1 MSEPS
6 DIVVF
11 GSLNADLV
19 QTVAR
24 LPKPGE
30 TLAGG
35 DLKTFSG
42 GKGANQACAAGRMGA
57 RVAMI
62 GQVGNDRLGSLLL
75 DSLQS
80 AGVNTERVG
89 KSDKPT
95 GTAVILVLPDGEN
108 LIVISAGAN
117 ATVTPE
123 VAESGLADLGPR
135 SLLLCQ
141 LETSLESVER
151 SVSQAKAKGA
161 RTILDP
167 APARQLSPEL
177 LHNVDFLTP
186 NENEALML
194 LGKPPTPVDD
204 DAQAEAVADELLALG
219 PGTVVLKLGPRGCLL
234 TTQEGHQWVSGFE
247 VAALDTTAAGDTFN
261 GAFATA
267 LSEGRPVI
275 EAARFANAA
284 GALSVT
290 KPGAQS
296 SIPSREEVDEFLRG
310 SNPGT
315 VR

>member
-1 MSEPS
+1 MSEPF

-75 DSLQS
+75 DNLQS

-117 ATVTPE
+117 ATVTPA
-123 VAESGLADLGPR
+123 VAEFGLADLGPR

-151 SVSQAKAKGA
+151 SLSQAKAKGA

-204 DAQAEAVADELLALG
+204 NPQAEAVADELLALG
-219 PGTVVLKLGPRGCLL
+219 PGTRSTGPSRRPF
-234 TTQEGHQWVSGFE
+234 QK
-247 VAALDTTAAGDTFN
+247 VAR
-261 GAFATA
+261 
-267 LSEGRPVI
+267 SSKRPV
-275 EAARFANAA
+275 
-284 GALSVT
+284 SPT
-290 KPGAQS
+290 PPG
-296 SIPSREEVDEFLRG
+296 RYR
-310 SNPGT
+310 
-315 VR
+315 

>member
-141 LETSLESVER
+141 LETLPGIGGASPFAGKGER
-151 SVSQAKAKGA
+151 SE
-161 RTILDP
+161 DHP
-167 APARQLSPEL
+167 
-177 LHNVDFLTP
+177 
-186 NENEALML
+186 
-194 LGKPPTPVDD
+194 
-204 DAQAEAVADELLALG
+204 
-219 PGTVVLKLGPRGCLL
+219 
-234 TTQEGHQWVSGFE
+234 
-247 VAALDTTAAGDTFN
+247 
-261 GAFATA
+261 
-267 LSEGRPVI
+267 
-275 EAARFANAA
+275 
-284 GALSVT
+284 
-290 KPGAQS
+290 
-296 SIPSREEVDEFLRG
+296 
-310 SNPGT
+310 
-315 VR
+315 

>member
-19 QTVAR
+19 QAVDR

-89 KSDKPT
+89 KSDKPI
-95 GTAVILVLPDGEN
+95 GTAVILVLPNGEN

-151 SVSQAKAKGA
+151 ALSQAKAKGA

-186 NENEALML
+186 NENEACML
-194 LGKPPTPVDD
+194 LGKPPRPVDD
-204 DAQAEAVADELLALG
+204 DAQAEAVADELMVLG

-261 GAFATA
+261 GAFAVA
-267 LSEGRPVI
+267 LSEGQTLV

>member
-1 MSEPS
+1 M
-6 DIVVF
+6 
-11 GSLNADLV
+11 
-19 QTVAR
+19 
-24 LPKPGE
+24 
-30 TLAGG
+30 
-35 DLKTFSG
+35 
-42 GKGANQACAAGRMGA
+42 
-57 RVAMI
+57 
-62 GQVGNDRLGSLLL
+62 
-75 DSLQS
+75 
-80 AGVNTERVG
+80 ER
-89 KSDKPT
+89 
-95 GTAVILVLPDGEN
+95 AL
-108 LIVISAGAN
+108 
-117 ATVTPE
+117 
-123 VAESGLADLGPR
+123 
-135 SLLLCQ
+135 
-141 LETSLESVER
+141 
-151 SVSQAKAKGA
+151 SQAKAKGA

-186 NENEALML
+186 SENEALML

-219 PGTVVLKLGPRGCLL
+219 PGTVVLKLGPRSCLL

-315 VR
+315 VRWPARLTNCTPADIYKLLPRAVTTVMEGRIGGSPTTVPTLHRKIRVSFYRRAG